1 MFELN
6 EEIAKWCAMLAG
18 SGKLNKSDI
27 NELEGHLREEIEQ
40 LTALKL
46 SEDEAFIVARHRL
59 GGTEALSDE
68 FAKVN
73 RAAIFRMR
81 CFWVGVGLLSY
92 ELAKHAG
99 LIVSNVGVLL
109 AALFGVRGY
118 LLSVAEV
125 IAQGIFFGVVILV
138 LYLIARMKDIQC
150 GWFSRAAGCAL
161 GKVALFGSVFVVI
174 VAMRAGRV
182 FIQMAMVRL
191 LGAREFGELALLQ
204 QYKGLVWIVIVP
216 LILLGII
223 IGLRP
228 EKNPMIEV

>member
-59 GGTEALSDE
+59 GGTESLSDE

-81 CFWVGVGLLSY
+81 CFWAGVGILSFK
-92 ELAKHAG
+92 LAMQAG
-99 LIVSNVGVLL
+99 SIASNVGVLL
-109 AALFGVRGY
+109 ASLFGVRGY
-118 LLSVAEV
+118 LLSAAEV

-138 LYLIARMKDIQC
+138 LYLIARMKDIKG
-150 GWFSRAAGCAL
+150 GWFSRAAGSAW

-174 VAMRAGRV
+174 LAMLAGRV
-182 FIQMAMVRL
+182 FIQIAMARL

-204 QYKGLVWIVIVP
+204 QYKGLVLIVVVP

-228 EKNPMIEV
+228 EKTPMIEV

>member
-18 SGKLNKSDI
+18 SGKLDKSDI
-27 NELEGHLREEIEQ
+27 DELEEHLREEIDR

-46 SEDEAFIVARHRL
+46 PEDEAFIVARHRL

-73 RAAIFRMR
+73 RAAIFRRR
-81 CFWVGVGLLSY
+81 CFWAGVGLLCY
-92 ELAKHAG
+92 ELAMHAG
-99 LIVSNVGVLL
+99 SIASNAGVLL
-109 AALFGVRGY
+109 ASLLGVRGY
-118 LLSVAEV
+118 LLSAAEV
-125 IAQGIFFGVVILV
+125 IAQGIFFSVVILV
-138 LYLIARMKDIQC
+138 LYLIAGTKDIKG
-150 GWFSRAAGCAL
+150 GWFSRAAGTVR
-161 GKVALFGSVFVVI
+161 GKVVLFGSVFVVI
-174 VAMRAGRV
+174 VAMFASRI
-182 FIQMAMVRL
+182 FIQIATARL
-191 LGAREFGELALLQ
+191 LSVSEFGELALLQ
-204 QYKGLVWIVIVP
+204 QYKGIVWIVFVP